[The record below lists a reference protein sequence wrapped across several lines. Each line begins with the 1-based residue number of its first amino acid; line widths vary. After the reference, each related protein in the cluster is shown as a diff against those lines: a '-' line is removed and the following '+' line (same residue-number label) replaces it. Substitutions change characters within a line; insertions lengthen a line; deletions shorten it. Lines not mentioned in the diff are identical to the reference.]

1 MSDETNIP
9 DDNSADGPGANREYK
24 DGMFRAIFRK
34 REEFLRV
41 ASYVMKTDFGPDTPM
56 EEVTLSSP
64 IYIDR
69 RNDVSYLIDGRL
81 IVFTEHQSALSPN
94 LALRLLIYAADT
106 YKTRY
111 SAKSLHGR
119 SLKIPRPY
127 FFVFYNGTRNLPPE
141 QKMRLSD
148 MFTEWHGPENPPF
161 SLDLEFT
168 IYNININK
176 APEILHK
183 CETLAQYETFV
194 ELMRGYERDH
204 GRKQAIKLATA
215 ECMKR
220 GILTEFLTIHGAELL
235 YIMECRLTIEEMK
248 EYWMEEAREDAL
260 EEGMA
265 KGIVQTAKAM
275 KTEGFDPETIAKI
288 TGLTIDDIRRL

>member
-1 MSDETNIP
+1 
-9 DDNSADGPGANREYK
+9 
-24 DGMFRAIFRK
+24 
-34 REEFLRV
+34 
-41 ASYVMKTDFGPDTPM
+41 
-56 EEVTLSSP
+56 
-64 IYIDR
+64 
-69 RNDVSYLIDGRL
+69 
-81 IVFTEHQSALSPN
+81 
-94 LALRLLIYAADT
+94 
-106 YKTRY
+106 
-111 SAKSLHGR
+111 
-119 SLKIPRPY
+119 
-127 FFVFYNGTRNLPPE
+127 
-141 QKMRLSD
+141 